1 MTAQRGTDTIF
12 ALASARGK
20 SGVAVI
26 RVSGPRAP
34 DVCRAL
40 AGGVPAPRRA
50 SLRTLRDPGGGV
62 LDQALVLVFAPG
74 ASFTGEDV
82 VEFMTHGGLAT
93 IAAVETCLA
102 RDHRLRLAEPGEFTR
117 RALENGVLDLSQV
130 EGLSDLLAA
139 ETESQRRQAQRVL
152 DGAIGQ
158 VVGTWRAQLLKAA
171 ALIEV
176 GIDFVEEDVG
186 NWDDQILDALRSV
199 LRSLDHEIAGQAAR
213 ERVQAGFEIAIVG
226 SVNAGKSSLLNAL
239 AGREAAITSDIAGT
253 TRDVIEL
260 RMDIGGY
267 AVTLLDTAGLRET
280 AEQIEVIGI
289 ARGQKRAQD
298 ADFRIILCDG
308 PDSPPPVAPRADD
321 IVLFSKADLHPG
333 RGGGIS
339 SMTGQGMDDLLA
351 AITTR
356 LGARSPADGVTVRRR
371 HLHAMQAA
379 RDALCRAIDPL
390 AQGAYIPELVA
401 ADIRAG
407 ITALDSLIGKID
419 VEDLLG
425 DIFSSFCIGK

>member
-1 MTAQRGTDTIF
+1 METIF

-26 RVSGPRAP
+26 RISGDQAHG
-34 DVCRAL
+34 VCLAL
-40 AGGVPAPRRA
+40 AGRVPATRRA
-50 SLRTLRDPGGGV
+50 TLCTLRDAAGAV
-62 LDQALVLVFAPG
+62 LDQALVVVFAKG

-82 VEFMTHGGLAT
+82 VEIMTHGSLAT
-93 IAAVETCLA
+93 IAAVETCLS
-102 RDHRLRLAEPGEFTR
+102 REHGLRLAEPGEFTR
-117 RALENGVLDLSQV
+117 RALENGVLDLTQV

-152 DGAIGQ
+152 DGAIGR
-158 VVGTWRAQLLKAA
+158 VVADWRADLLKAA

-176 GIDFVEEDVG
+176 SIDFVEEDVG
-186 NWDDQILDALRSV
+186 NWDDQILAALRRVIDSV
-199 LRSLDHEIAGQAAR
+199 GREISGQHAR
-213 ERVQAGFEIAIVG
+213 ERVQTGFEVAIVG
-226 SVNAGKSSLLNAL
+226 SVNAGKSSLLNTL

-280 AEQIEVIGI
+280 TEQIEAIGI
-289 ARGQKRAQD
+289 ARGQKRAEG

-308 PDSPPPVAPRADD
+308 PHGAPPVVAGPDD
-321 IVLFSKADLHPG
+321 IVLFSKADLYPG
-333 RGGGIS
+333 KEGGIS
-339 SMTGQGMDDLLA
+339 SVTGQGIDDLLA
-351 AITTR
+351 TITQR
-356 LGARSPADGVTVRRR
+356 LASRTPADGVTIRRR
-371 HLHAMQAA
+371 HLIAMENAL
-379 RDALCRAIDPL
+379 DALTKAVDPV